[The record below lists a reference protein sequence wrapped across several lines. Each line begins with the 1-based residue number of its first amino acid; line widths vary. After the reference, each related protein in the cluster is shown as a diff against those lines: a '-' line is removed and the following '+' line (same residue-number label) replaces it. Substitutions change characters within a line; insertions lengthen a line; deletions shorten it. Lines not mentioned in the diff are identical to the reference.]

1 MRVRQ
6 ENADMA
12 ENEMKSSDT
21 QQRGFSLVSAIF
33 LLVVLAGLG
42 VAMVSIS
49 TTQNQGLAM
58 DVMGSRAYQAASAGI
73 EWAAYTIEAGPAG
86 VSAPAAV
93 VFAPGTGTALGGNLS
108 DFAVTVSIAAA
119 SAVDDT
125 DWPPDG
131 STAGNTV
138 WSYDITASAVWGTAG
153 TENSVLRV
161 MNAKM

>member
-1 MRVRQ
+1 
-6 ENADMA
+6 
-12 ENEMKSSDT
+12 MKCK
-21 QQRGFSLVSAIF
+21 QRGFSLVSAIF

-42 VAMVSIS
+42 AAMVSFS

-58 DVMGSRAYQAASAGI
+58 DAMGSRAYQAASAGI
-73 EWAAYTIEAGPAG
+73 EWAAYNVQTNVGM
-86 VSAPAAV
+86 SAPVPTV
-93 VFAPGTGTALGGNLS
+93 VFAPSTPTALAGNLS

-131 STAGNTV
+131 STVGDVV

-153 TENSVLRV
+153 TENRVERVL
-161 MNAKM
+161 NAKMRE